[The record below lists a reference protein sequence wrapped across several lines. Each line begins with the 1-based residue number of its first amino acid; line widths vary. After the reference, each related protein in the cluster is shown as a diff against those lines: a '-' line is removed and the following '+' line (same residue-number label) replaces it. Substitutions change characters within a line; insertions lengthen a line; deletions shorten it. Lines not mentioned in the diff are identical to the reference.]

1 MTEMYES
8 VQKARTRQLYK
19 ELITITQSDNY
30 MTGWRIL
37 HEVDWTMIEA
47 EALFSG
53 CRNFESRVK
62 RLIHFQPIYGLEVLK
77 YNFDTVLCDM
87 LAAKEGI
94 RQVTA
99 IIKHP
104 GETKRAN

>member
-1 MTEMYES
+1 MYES

-19 ELITITQSDNY
+19 ELITIT
-30 MTGWRIL
+30 GWRIL
-37 HEVDWTMIEA
+37 YDVDWTMIEA

-62 RLIHFQPIYGLEVLK
+62 RLIHFQPIYGLELLK
-77 YNFDTVLCDM
+77 DNFDTVLGDM
-87 LAAKEGI
+87 LAAKEVI